1 MKPFG
6 EESHE
11 RQTGGRPWRTI
22 PIAAFAV
29 LLVALVAAGCGS
41 SSSSSSS
48 SSGEAGT
55 GGATE
60 EPVSDEGS
68 GGGDSGKPV
77 SIAMFLV
84 ATANTH
90 QQAALKGAEKAVE
103 EDGNASLHAYNG
115 NFDPSTQSNQIE
127 DATAGGQYDAF
138 LVDSIDGTQTI
149 PAITKAMQE
158 EIVVICGFSICG
170 PEQEEFSKQLPVTAQ
185 IASDYFK
192 VGEAAG
198 KAMGKGCKEKGY
210 DPCRVVYLDGTPTLA
225 LDIVFQ
231 NGVEKAFEEFPEIEI
246 VAEAEGEFLAGPSY
260 KAMKT
265 IIQAHPEINGVISV
279 GDQEITGALQAI
291 EESPLKD
298 KGVLLVGDGAS
309 EIGTKGV
316 KSGIW
321 YASSILRPFNE
332 GYLEAQYAIAA
343 VRGEPMSPDLVNS
356 ATAPGF
362 PEGYIDAENVSKW
375 KPEWAG

>member
-1 MKPFG
+1 
-6 EESHE
+6 
-11 RQTGGRPWRTI
+11 
-22 PIAAFAV
+22 
-29 LLVALVAAGCGS
+29 LVAAAVAGCGS
-41 SSSSSSS
+41 SSGSSS
-48 SSGEAGT
+48 SSGGGEASEEGA
-55 GGATE
+55 GGEGATGE
-60 EPVSDEGS
+60 SVSDKGS
-68 GGGDSGKPV
+68 GDSGKHV
-77 SIAMFLV
+77 GIAMFLV

-127 DATAGGQYDAF
+127 DATASGQYEAF

-149 PAITKAMQE
+149 PAITKAVEE

-170 PEQEEFSKQLPVTAQ
+170 PEQDKFSKQLPVTAQ
-185 IASDYFK
+185 IASDYLT

-210 DPCRVVYLDGTPTLA
+210 NPCRVVYLDGTPTLA

-231 NGVEKAFEEFPEIEI
+231 KGVEKAFEEFPEIEI

-265 IIQAHPEINGVISV
+265 ILQAHPEINGVISV

-291 EESPLKD
+291 EESPLKE
-298 KGVLLVGDGAS
+298 KGVILVGDGAS

-316 KSGIW
+316 ESGVW
-321 YASSILRPFNE
+321 YASSILRPYHE
-332 GYLEAQYAIAA
+332 GYLEAQYAMAA

-356 ATAPGF
+356 AIAPGF
-362 PEGYIDAENVSKW
+362 PKGYIEKADVAKW

>member
-1 MKPFG
+1 M
-6 EESHE
+6 
-11 RQTGGRPWRTI
+11 
-22 PIAAFAV
+22 
-29 LLVALVAAGCGS
+29 
-41 SSSSSSS
+41 
-48 SSGEAGT
+48 
-55 GGATE
+55 
-60 EPVSDEGS
+60 
-68 GGGDSGKPV
+68 
-77 SIAMFLV
+77 AMFLV

-127 DATAGGQYDAF
+127 DATASGQYDAF

-149 PAITKAMQE
+149 PAITKALQE
-158 EIVVICGFSICG
+158 EVVVICGFSICG
-170 PEQEEFSKQLPVTAQ
+170 SEQETFSKQLAVTAQ
-185 IASDYFK
+185 IASNYFT

-198 KAMGKGCKEKGY
+198 KATGKGCKEKGY
-210 DPCRVVYLDGTPTLA
+210 NPCQVVYLDGTPTLA

-265 IIQAHPEINGVISV
+265 ILQAHPDINGVISV
-279 GDQEITGALQAI
+279 GDQEITGAQQAI

-298 KGVLLVGDGAS
+298 KGVVLVGDGAS

-316 KSGIW
+316 ESGVW
-321 YASSILRPFNE
+321 YASSILRPYNE
-332 GYLEAQYAIAA
+332 GYLEAQYAMAA

-362 PEGYIDAENVSKW
+362 PEGYIDKSNVSKW